1 MSDNKNRVVISVLVD
16 NQPNVLS
23 RVVSLF
29 GRRGFNIDSLIVS
42 ATNDPD
48 LSRITV
54 VFSSTPRSVQQLLTQ
69 TEKLEVVR
77 EVFTLDNSDSLFRE
91 LLLMKIAA
99 DENDLA
105 PLKQIVEVYRG
116 KIIDLKKKSMIVEL
130 TGEPAKID
138 AFMDMV
144 SDYDITEV
152 CRTGMTAMGRSIREN
167 WNVVED

>member
-1 MSDNKNRVVISVLVD
+1 MSETTNRVVISVLVD

-29 GRRGFNIDSLIVS
+29 GRRGFNIDSLTVS
-42 ATNDPD
+42 ATNDPA

-91 LLLMKIAA
+91 LLLIK
-99 DENDLA
+99 
-105 PLKQIVEVYRG
+105 LKAGEEERTALKEIVDIYRG
-116 KIIDLKKKSMIVEL
+116 KIIDLKKDSLIIEL
-130 TGEPAKID
+130 TGEPAKMD
-138 AFMDMV
+138 AFLDMV
-144 SDYDITEV
+144 DGYEILEV
-152 CRTGMTAMGRSIREN
+152 CRTGMTAMGRGIREN
-167 WNVVED
+167 WNVNA

>member
-1 MSDNKNRVVISVLVD
+1 MSETTNRVVISVLVD

-29 GRRGFNIDSLIVS
+29 GRRGFNIDSLTVS
-42 ATNDPD
+42 ATNDPA

-91 LLLMKIAA
+91 LLLIK
-99 DENDLA
+99 
-105 PLKQIVEVYRG
+105 LKAGEEERTALKEIVDIYRG
-116 KIIDLKKKSMIVEL
+116 KIIDLKKDSLIIEL
-130 TGEPAKID
+130 TGEPAKMD
-138 AFMDMV
+138 AFLDMV
-144 SDYDITEV
+144 DGYEILEV
-152 CRTGMTAMGRSIREN
+152 CRTGMTAVGRGIREN
-167 WNVVED
+167 WNVNA

>member
-1 MSDNKNRVVISVLVD
+1 MSDTNNRVVISVLVD

-29 GRRGFNIDSLIVS
+29 GRRGFNIDSLTVS
-42 ATNDPD
+42 ATNDPA

-91 LLLMKIAA
+91 LLLIKIAA

-116 KIIDLKKKSMIVEL
+116 KIIDLKKKSMIIEL
-130 TGEPAKID
+130 TGEPSKID

-144 SDYDITEV
+144 SGYDITEV
-152 CRTGMTAMGRSIREN
+152 CRTGMTAMGRGIREN
-167 WNVVED
+167 WNVYDE

>member
-1 MSDNKNRVVISVLVD
+1 MSETTNRVVISVLVD

-29 GRRGFNIDSLIVS
+29 GRRGFNIDSLTVS
-42 ATNDPD
+42 ATNDPA

-91 LLLMKIAA
+91 LLLIK
-99 DENDLA
+99 
-105 PLKQIVEVYRG
+105 LKASEEERTALKEIVDIYRG
-116 KIIDLKKKSMIVEL
+116 KIIDLKKDSLIIEL
-130 TGEPAKID
+130 TGEPAKMD
-138 AFMDMV
+138 AFLDMV
-144 SDYDITEV
+144 DGYEILEV
-152 CRTGMTAMGRSIREN
+152 CRTGMTAMGRGIREN
-167 WNVVED
+167 WNVNA